1 MIISMSTVVQKGV
14 KCVWL
19 TRRQFVSFIKDKKD
33 LNDAQAEQEWFRE
46 LAEGK
51 KDGKVSEDEKEILY
65 PVEKYIVSFDETSK
79 RDELQMGCKDKKN
92 PHASDIAE
100 QLGSMGTDHQDYND
114 DFFTKDLGLKAGML
128 HNSGGSFTESTAPTV
143 EQKKAEELEKAAK
156 EKKKQE
162 AQEKN
167 VLNGK
172 VKSFEQAAVFS
183 KLLPELKTSVE
194 KVEKRSNEVIGNA
207 DTLIEQVKAD
217 TEAMGKFG
225 NALATLEKRV
235 ACLKSAAKASTGAA
249 GSAIMNQHDDEWK
262 NFIND
267 PDFKARFKAAKGLEP
282 YKEVY
287 TVESMSALFH
297 FAENPTADSHEA
309 VKQLKR
315 TFKTKV
321 DCFRSLANKVAEQ
334 ESRLKHLFTKMR
346 QDKVNVLAVERMKQ
360 EEDSKKAN
368 AKAAAKAMAKKQ
380 PNKPRQYSVL
390 DKATVMPRDVTTKTT
405 TEFVQLKKP
414 LLEPVLMPDLQWSVP
429 EILSKGLADFI
440 EQDFKTSRSYTSSG
454 RGAQLVSDALGTALN
469 KEFQHVLGV
478 DGEKLL
484 ARLDRNERL
493 YLQTPWYFGYSAS
506 MHCAGPEFAMV
517 GSLKYM
523 LSGDRMCVL
532 APFNRVEAVL
542 VESLQASGEPSD
554 EISPQQV
561 CDFLSEATE
570 LSLAKMD
577 SFAVRCR
584 ASAGSLLFVPWG
596 WILVERTINSDIVT
610 GFRWLLVSDELS
622 SAFTALAL
630 RVLPKDGDKAKS
642 NSAVAFLQRICSL
655 LNEGHRPGAASGS
668 NSGQPAALSLQDK
681 LVVKLENA
689 ARPVRKRPAPEPVEA
704 KKEIDV
710 NTGKRLRE
718 DKKEADKKRDKFC
731 RIK

>member
-1 MIISMSTVVQKGV
+1 
-14 KCVWL
+14 
-19 TRRQFVSFIKDKKD
+19 
-33 LNDAQAEQEWFRE
+33 
-46 LAEGK
+46 
-51 KDGKVSEDEKEILY
+51 
-65 PVEKYIVSFDETSK
+65 
-79 RDELQMGCKDKKN
+79 
-92 PHASDIAE
+92 
-100 QLGSMGTDHQDYND
+100 
-114 DFFTKDLGLKAGML
+114 ML
-128 HNSGGSFTESTAPTV
+128 
-143 EQKKAEELEKAAK
+143 
-156 EKKKQE
+156 
-162 AQEKN
+162 
-167 VLNGK
+167 
-172 VKSFEQAAVFS
+172 
-183 KLLPELKTSVE
+183 
-194 KVEKRSNEVIGNA
+194 
-207 DTLIEQVKAD
+207 
-217 TEAMGKFG
+217 
-225 NALATLEKRV
+225 
-235 ACLKSAAKASTGAA
+235 
-249 GSAIMNQHDDEWK
+249 
-262 NFIND
+262 
-267 PDFKARFKAAKGLEP
+267 
-282 YKEVY
+282 
-287 TVESMSALFH
+287 
-297 FAENPTADSHEA
+297 
-309 VKQLKR
+309 
-315 TFKTKV
+315 
-321 DCFRSLANKVAEQ
+321 
-334 ESRLKHLFTKMR
+334 
-346 QDKVNVLAVERMKQ
+346 
-360 EEDSKKAN
+360 
-368 AKAAAKAMAKKQ
+368 
-380 PNKPRQYSVL
+380 
-390 DKATVMPRDVTTKTT
+390 RDVTTKSD
-405 TEFVQLKKP
+405 TEFVLSRKP

-469 KEFQHVLGV
+469 KEFEHVLGV

-584 ASAGSLLFVPWG
+584 ASAGSLLFIPWG
-596 WILVERTINSDIVT
+596 WILVERTINSDIVS

-718 DKKEADKKRDKFC
+718 DKKEADKKREQEKMEADKKEKAEADKVASEAAKKLQEQKKKADKAAADKADKAAKAPAAKSEGAANC
-731 RIK
+731 